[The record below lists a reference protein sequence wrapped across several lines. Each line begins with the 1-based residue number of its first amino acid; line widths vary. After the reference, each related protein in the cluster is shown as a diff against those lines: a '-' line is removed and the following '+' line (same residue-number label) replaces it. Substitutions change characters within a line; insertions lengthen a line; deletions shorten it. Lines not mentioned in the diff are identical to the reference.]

1 MKSVFVCYLCIKYL
15 SYTIMLINFS
25 FGNFRSF
32 RDIKS
37 LRMEAGRVEDLS
49 ESVIEKD
56 GFRLLPVAA
65 IYGANS
71 SGKTNVIKAMGMF
84 KDIVRD
90 NSKLNPDDFIQQD
103 PFRLTD
109 DPHAGYTIF
118 EIQFLLDN
126 AVYKYGFDYMP
137 TEIDSEWLYER
148 KIEPN
153 SKEHVLFYREGE
165 DFTLSTK
172 YFPEGKNKKKLTTKN
187 RLFLSLVAQLNGEIS
202 QKIISYLGEYNII
215 SGLDEHEYK
224 QISLRM
230 LDGHLEGYTEAMN
243 LFKKLDLGFTDIDV
257 LNFNFN
263 KTMTKEG
270 TSERCFEEKMI
281 EDVTHFLM
289 TFHNIY
295 DKTGQVVG
303 QTHFFANDAES
314 NGTLKIIGLSGL
326 LFNTLLHGRVLFV
339 DELDAKLHPMLT
351 RAIVRLF
358 MDKETNPKGAQLVFT
373 THDTH
378 LLDKKEYLRRDQ
390 EYLRRDQ
397 EYLRRDQVW
406 FTEKDATEASDLYS
420 LLEFKERN
428 DRNFEK
434 NYIEGRYGA
443 IPFIR

>member
-1 MKSVFVCYLCIKYL
+1 
-15 SYTIMLINFS
+15 MLINFS

-49 ESVIEKD
+49 DSVIEKD

-71 SGKTNVIKAMGMF
+71 SGKTNVIKALGWF
-84 KDIVRD
+84 RYIVR
-90 NSKLNPDDFIQQD
+90 NNTKLNPDSFIPQN
-103 PFRLTD
+103 PFMLDMQTKAS
-109 DPHAGYTIF
+109 PTVF
-118 EIQFLLDN
+118 EIQFLLDS
-126 AVYKYGFDYMP
+126 AVYRYGFEYLP
-137 TEIDSEWLYER
+137 TKIVSEWLYER

-153 SKEHVLFYREGE
+153 SKEHVLFLRQGE
-165 DFTLSTK
+165 DFTISTK
-172 YFPEGKNKKKLTTKN
+172 YFPEGKNKKELTTKN
-187 RLFLSLVAQLNGEIS
+187 RLFLSLVAQLNGEVS
-202 QKIISYLGEYNII
+202 QKLISYFKCCNTI
-215 SGLDEHEYK
+215 SGLEGEGYK
-224 QISLRM
+224 QFSLKM
-230 LDGHLEGYTEAMN
+230 LANKLDGYAQAIN
-243 LFKKLDLGFTDIDV
+243 LFKKLDLGFTELEVEEFKISDE
-257 LNFNFN
+257 
-263 KTMTKEG
+263 TKEKIA
-270 TSERCFEEKMI
+270 TLQ
-281 EDVTHFLM
+281 DVNLKKTLESREYDIYTTH
-289 TFHNIY
+289 HVY
-295 DKTGQVVG
+295 DKEGKVVG
-303 QTHFFANDAES
+303 QTRFNAEIFES
-314 NGTLKIIGLSGL
+314 NGTNKIISFSGP
-326 LFNTLLHGRVLFV
+326 LFDTLLKGKVLFV

-397 EYLRRDQVW
+397 VW